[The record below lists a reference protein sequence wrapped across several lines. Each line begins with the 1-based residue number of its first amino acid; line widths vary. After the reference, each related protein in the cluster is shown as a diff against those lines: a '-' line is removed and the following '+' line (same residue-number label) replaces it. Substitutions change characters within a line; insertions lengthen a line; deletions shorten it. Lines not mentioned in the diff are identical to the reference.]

1 MTRAAELWRVCR
13 AWPSAR
19 QVTVLAPGVRAAEG
33 EEQGQGATARW
44 GPEAAHSTEAG
55 RRTGAGDEG
64 WSTRDEQ
71 ARAREVLQARWGVRA
86 QAGVDAAQAQ
96 GLTPGARPGVQV
108 DGRAAIAWHRREPR
122 RTQRQHP
129 PPAARTRTARGA
141 SPADRQAEVSSGH
154 RR

>member
-1 MTRAAELWRVCR
+1 VTRAAELWRVCR

-55 RRTGAGDEG
+55 RRTGAEG

-129 PPAARTRTARGA
+129 SSC
-141 SPADRQAEVSSGH
+141 SPDTDGEGSEPC
-154 RR
+154 